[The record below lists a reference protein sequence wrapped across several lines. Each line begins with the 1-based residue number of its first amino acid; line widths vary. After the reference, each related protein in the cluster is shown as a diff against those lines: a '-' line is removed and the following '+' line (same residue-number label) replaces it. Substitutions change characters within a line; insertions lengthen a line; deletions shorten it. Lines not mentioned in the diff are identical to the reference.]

1 MDVMITEKGGGRA
14 KENTH
19 LEELMCDHLLYT
31 GNRGDIKSTM
41 VSSFQ
46 TGSLGQG
53 DEHSGRGKITLST
66 MCLDTN
72 EK

>member
-1 MDVMITEKGGGRA
+1 MDVMNAEKGGGRE

-19 LEELMCDHLLYT
+19 LEKLMHNHLLYT
-31 GNRGDIKSTM
+31 RNRGDIKSTL

-53 DEHSGRGKITLST
+53 DECSGRGKITLST